1 MVVPQTPLHTAR
13 VLQEDKDH
21 WDEVKV
27 GALVLSLPA
36 GFRVLEKGLQGGGFL
51 RSQVFRPRPMPGA
64 QTAPV
69 GSTRGTQNMGLHCP
83 LQGGA
88 PGSLPH
94 QSGALVIAHLTIHN
108 IWESAQPGF
117 RLSGG
122 QV

>member
-1 MVVPQTPLHTAR
+1 MWEPVLSQVPAGSNPWTWGSFQQSMVVPQTPLHTAR

-51 RSQVFRPRPMPGA
+51 RSQVFRPRSMPGA

-69 GSTRGTQNMGLHCP
+69 GSMVAHTAWGCTAPCRVVLLAHSLNKAGLW
-83 LQGGA
+83 
-88 PGSLPH
+88 S
-94 QSGALVIAHLTIHN
+94 
-108 IWESAQPGF
+108 
-117 RLSGG
+117 
-122 QV
+122 